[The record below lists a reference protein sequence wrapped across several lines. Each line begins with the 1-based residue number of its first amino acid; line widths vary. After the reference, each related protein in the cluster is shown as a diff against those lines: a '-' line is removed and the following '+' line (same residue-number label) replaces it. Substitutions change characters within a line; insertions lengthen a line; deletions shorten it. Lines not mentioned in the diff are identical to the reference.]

1 MFRRLLCLSGALL
14 LAGCYQQS
22 ADSFETISSGS
33 VIIVEPSPTTFGV
46 EPGTDATPIVIV
58 PDGAATAAPDELV
71 IIQVTADSAPSSSDL
86 ATLPPIPLGP
96 PATPTVIVIRPGPD
110 TPTPNAALLSNGQP
124 SPTPGTFITPEVPV
138 QLVIPTATP
147 LGQPLVADTPS
158 NGIITPTQFMPELV
172 QGCEYTIVSG
182 DTLFRIALRNNITLA
197 SLLAA
202 NNLSETSIIRPGQVI
217 QIPGCG
223 AQPTATPPP
232 PPDVPPIAAP
242 VDPNAAPATL
252 ETGVQ
257 GVPSAVASQAVHRVR
272 AGDTLYDIAVRYGVT
287 VRAIVNANN
296 LTNPDRLQI
305 GQELIIPGR

>member
-1 MFRRLLCLSGALL
+1 M
-14 LAGCYQQS
+14 
-22 ADSFETISSGS
+22 
-33 VIIVEPSPTTFGV
+33 VEPSATPFGV

-58 PDGAATAAPDELV
+58 PEGAATAAPDELV

-96 PATPTVIVIRPGPD
+96 PATPTVIIIRPSLD
-110 TPTPNAALLSNGQP
+110 TPTPNTALMNDSQP
-124 SPTPGTFITPEVPV
+124 SPTPGIFITPEVPV

-147 LGQPLVADTPS
+147 LGQPLMADTPS

-252 ETGVQ
+252 ETGGQ
-257 GVPSAVASQAVHRVR
+257 GTPSTSGQTVHRVR

-287 VRAIVNANN
+287 MRAIINANN

>member
-1 MFRRLLCLSGALL
+1 MWKRLLSLSGALL

-22 ADSFETISSGS
+22 ADTFETINSSS
-33 VIIVEPSPTTFGV
+33 VMIDPAPTSIGV

-58 PDGAATAAPDELV
+58 PDGASTAAPEELV

-96 PATPTVIVIRPGPD
+96 PATPTVIIIRPGPD
-110 TPTPNAALLSNGQP
+110 TPTPNAALLGGGQA
-124 SPTPGTFITPEVPV
+124 SPTPGMFITPEVPV

-197 SLLAA
+197 ALLSA
-202 NNLSETSIIRPGQVI
+202 NNLSENSIIRPGQVI

-223 AQPTATPPP
+223 DQPTATPPP

-252 ETGVQ
+252 ESSAPG
-257 GVPSAVASQAVHRVR
+257 AVASQAVHRVR
-272 AGDTLYDIAVRYGVT
+272 PGDTLYDIAVRYRVT
-287 VRAIVNANN
+287 VRAILAINN
-296 LTNPDRLQI
+296 IPNPDRLQI
-305 GQELIIPGR
+305 GQEIIIPAR

>member
-1 MFRRLLCLSGALL
+1 MWRRLLSLSGVLL

-22 ADSFETISSGS
+22 VDSFETINSGA
-33 VIIVEPSPTTFGV
+33 VMIDPAPTSLGV

-96 PATPTVIVIRPGPD
+96 PATATVIIIRPDPD
-110 TPTPNAALLSNGQP
+110 TPTPSAALPNSGQP
-124 SPTPGTFITPEVPV
+124 TATPGLFITPEVPM

-147 LGQPLVADTPS
+147 LGQPLAADTPS
-158 NGIITPTQFMPELV
+158 NGIITPEQFMPELV

-197 SLLAA
+197 SLLSA
-202 NNLSETSIIRPGQVI
+202 NNLSENSIIRPGQVI

-223 AQPTATPPP
+223 AVDPTATPPP

-242 VDPNAAPATL
+242 IDPNAAPATL
-252 ETGVQ
+252 ESGAP
-257 GVPSAVASQAVHRVR
+257 GAVASQAVHRVR
-272 AGDTLYDIAVRYGVT
+272 AGDTLYDIAVRYRVT
-287 VRAIVNANN
+287 VRAILAINN
-296 LTNPDRLQI
+296 IPNPDRLQI
-305 GQELIIPGR
+305 GQEIIIPAR